1 MLLAFPAVALQ
12 PFNVP
17 KSPWCRVTE
26 SAGRRE
32 WQGQTPR
39 HSGLPPPPRRG
50 DRRASEDGG
59 KPPSCPRGCCPRGV
73 PATNSR
79 SGAWAPPAR
88 GPCRPGLAHLRARH
102 HRSARRPRP
111 RAGDTSSSAAPAAK
125 APAAG
130 PAVSPAGGAPQ
141 GNDRRGSAGG
151 WARASP
157 APALAPPSHR
167 APRPHLSARRRFPG
181 PAGLGGRSPATGGQ
195 GGPDSGARSGPW
207 RPEDPAAP
215 PEDRER
221 PRRAPGAAAP
231 PSLRGPRPRPA
242 GLAGLRTRRRV
253 GTFATGGTVVPH
265 VPLPSRWVLA
275 SSPPSTH
282 GRDTPSPPADPSA
295 GEARAPLTV
304 TWVREA
310 LGFPVNKATQ
320 VKGLES
326 AKYFI

>member
-151 WARASP
+151 VGAREPRARPRAPESPRP
-157 APALAPPSHR
+157 APPPLRAPPV
-167 APRPHLSARRRFPG
+167 PRP
-181 PAGLGGRSPATGGQ
+181 
-195 GGPDSGARSGPW
+195 
-207 RPEDPAAP
+207 
-215 PEDRER
+215 
-221 PRRAPGAAAP
+221 
-231 PSLRGPRPRPA
+231 RGPRRPLPGNRRAGRPGLRRPQRPLAAGGPSRATRGPRAPPAGTGGSCAAFPPRAPPPPRRSRRSPDEAQGGDLCNRWDCGSPRPTA
-242 GLAGLRTRRRV
+242 VKMGLGVQPAQHPRERHP
-253 GTFATGGTVVPH
+253 F
-265 VPLPSRWVLA
+265 SA
-275 SSPPSTH
+275 S
-282 GRDTPSPPADPSA
+282 
-295 GEARAPLTV
+295 
-304 TWVREA
+304 
-310 LGFPVNKATQ
+310 
-320 VKGLES
+320 
-326 AKYFI
+326 